1 LQQAALPCVYMRGG
15 TSRALF
21 FHQRDLPEPG
31 EDHGRWNRIF
41 LAALGSPDP
50 NGRQLDGMGGGISSL
65 SKIAVIA
72 PPSRDDADVDYTFAQ
87 VGVDNPAVGYR
98 GNCGNISSAV
108 GPFAVDEGLAKV
120 TGTTARVRIHNTN
133 TSKIIVASFPVAD
146 GRAAVDGDF
155 ELEGVAG
162 ASAPIRLDFLD
173 PAGAGTGRLLPTGSV
188 VDRLETGTFGP
199 LEASLVDAANPTVFV
214 DLEALGLDG
223 SESAADLGSRPRLMQ
238 GFEDIRIAAAQAMG
252 LIGTAEEGRT
262 RLRNLPLVALVA
274 APRDTRL
281 ASGETLSA
289 ANADIVVRMISAGQ
303 PHKATPLTAA
313 LCLAVAARIEGS
325 VAQRAVRTLPSA
337 ADLRIA
343 HPSGTLT
350 VAAEIAETGGKIEAR
365 SATVYRTARR
375 LMEGRVLVPA
385 SRL

>member
-1 LQQAALPCVYMRGG
+1 MRGG

-21 FHQRDLPEPG
+21 FHRSDLPEPG
-31 EDHGRWNRIF
+31 VDHAGWNRIF

-87 VGVDNPAVGYR
+87 VGVDNLAVGYR

-108 GPFAVDEGLAKV
+108 GPFAVDERLVEV
-120 TGTTARVRIHNTN
+120 TGSTARVRIHNTN
-133 TSKIIVASFPVAD
+133 TSKIIVASFPIVD
-146 GRAAVDGDF
+146 GKAAVDGDF

-162 ASAPIRLDFLD
+162 KSAPVRLDFLD
-173 PAGAGTGRLLPTGSV
+173 PAGAGTGRLMPTGNV
-188 VDRLETGTFGP
+188 ADRLETATFGW
-199 LEASLVDAANPTVFV
+199 LEASMIDAANPTVFV
-214 DLEALGLDG
+214 ALEAIGIDG
-223 SESAADLGSRPRLMQ
+223 SQSAADLSGDARLMQ

-252 LIGTAEEGRT
+252 LIESAEEGRT

-274 APRDTRL
+274 PPRCTQL
-281 ASGETLSA
+281 ASGVTLPA
-289 ANADIVVRMISAGQ
+289 EAADIVVRMVSAGQ
-303 PHKATPLTAA
+303 PHKATPLTGAM
-313 LCLAVAARIEGS
+313 CLAVAARIEGS
-325 VAQRAVRTLPSA
+325 IVHRAARMLSPT

-350 VAAEIAETGGKIEAR
+350 VAADIAEEHGKIEAR
-365 SATVYRTARR
+365 SATVYRSARR
-375 LMEGRVLVPA
+375 LMEGRVLIPI